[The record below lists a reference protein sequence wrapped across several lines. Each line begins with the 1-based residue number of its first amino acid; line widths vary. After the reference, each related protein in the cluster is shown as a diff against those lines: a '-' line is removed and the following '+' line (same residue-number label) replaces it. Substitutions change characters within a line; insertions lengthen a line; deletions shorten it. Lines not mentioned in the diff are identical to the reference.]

1 MEPGPIVYRK
11 RILTNPAAEFIERR
25 ATIDILG
32 QLTNSS
38 EEASTL
44 EKKTEFISEFDGFAL
59 KGTVFE

>member
-1 MEPGPIVYRK
+1 MDPGPIVYRK

-25 ATIDILG
+25 ATIDILA
-32 QLTNSS
+32 QLTSS

-44 EKKTEFISEFDGFAL
+44 EQKTEFISEFDGFAL